1 MSPSSVGAIVAEL
14 VGVVV
19 DAVTRVDDD
28 RREVIAAELVE
39 LTARVR
45 RLAPLGQAVADAAA
59 RRRAELS
66 DSEDGS

>member
-1 MSPSSVGAIVAEL
+1 MSPSSVGAIVGEL
-14 VGVVV
+14 VGVII
-19 DAVTRVDDD
+19 DAASRVDDE

>member
-1 MSPSSVGAIVAEL
+1 MSPSSVGAIVGEL
-14 VGVVV
+14 VGAVI
-19 DAVTRVDDD
+19 DAASRVDDE

-59 RRRAELS
+59 RRRAELA
-66 DSEDGS
+66 DPEDGS

>member
-1 MSPSSVGAIVAEL
+1 MSPSSVGAIVGEL
-14 VGVVV
+14 VGVII
-19 DAVTRVDDD
+19 DATSRVDDE

-59 RRRAELS
+59 RRRAELA
-66 DSEDGS
+66 DSEDGA

>member
-1 MSPSSVGAIVAEL
+1 MSPSSVGSIVAEL

>member
-66 DSEDGS
+66 DPEDGS

>member
-59 RRRAELS
+59 RRRAELM

>member
-14 VGVVV
+14 VGVVI

>member
-14 VGVVV
+14 VGVVI

-28 RREVIAAELVE
+28 RREVIAAELLE

-59 RRRAELS
+59 RRRAELT
-66 DSEDGS
+66 DPEDGS

>member
-1 MSPSSVGAIVAEL
+1 MSPSSVGVIVGEL
-14 VGVVV
+14 VGVII
-19 DAVTRVDDD
+19 DAASRVDDE

-59 RRRAELS
+59 RRRAELT